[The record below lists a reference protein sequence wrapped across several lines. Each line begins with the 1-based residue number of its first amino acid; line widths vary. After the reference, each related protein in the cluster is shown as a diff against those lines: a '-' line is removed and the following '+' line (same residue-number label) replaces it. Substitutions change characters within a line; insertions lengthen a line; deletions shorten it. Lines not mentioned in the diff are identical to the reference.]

1 MRDRLARSLSANR
14 SGRPRLSAA
23 GPVVHYPGRVTSPA
37 DSRDEYRRRLQHRQ
51 TTVIGGVLAVM
62 ALLTIVCL
70 AIWTGMVPA
79 PYEPGFATAAP
90 TATAAPAVCP
100 PADATTVELSSV
112 KTNVYNGTDTAGLA
126 GGVADVLSD
135 AGVQVTATADWPKGS
150 YDGDVLITTSQAGLV
165 NAYTLAQLFTGTV
178 HVQLDASADPEDA
191 TVSVVL
197 GGSYKQ
203 GVLADDEIAKLK
215 AGTSIK
221 APVGCVAATAAATAE

>member
-1 MRDRLARSLSANR
+1 M
-14 SGRPRLSAA
+14 
-23 GPVVHYPGRVTSPA
+23 TSPA

-62 ALLTIVCL
+62 ALLTVVCL

-90 TATAAPAVCP
+90 TSTAAPQVCP
-100 PADATTVELSSV
+100 PENAKTVELSSV
-112 KTNVYNGTDTAGLA
+112 RTNVYNGTDTAGLA
-126 GGVADVLSD
+126 GGVADVLTD
-135 AGVQVTATADWPKGS
+135 AGVQVTATADWPQGS
-150 YDGDVLITTSQAGLV
+150 YDGDVLITTSQAGLT

-178 HVQLDASADPEDA
+178 RVQLDSSADADDA

-203 GVLADDEIAKLK
+203 GVLDENEIARLK
-215 AGTSIK
+215 AGASIK
-221 APVGCVAATAAATAE
+221 SPVGCVSATASAAAE

>member
-1 MRDRLARSLSANR
+1 M
-14 SGRPRLSAA
+14 
-23 GPVVHYPGRVTSPA
+23 TSPA

-90 TATAAPAVCP
+90 TATVAPEVCP
-100 PADATTVELSSV
+100 PKDATTVELASI
-112 KTNVYNGTDTAGLA
+112 KTNVYNGTDKAGLA
-126 GGVADVLSD
+126 GGVADVLTK
-135 AGVQVTATADWPKGS
+135 AGTQVAATADWPKGS

-178 HVQLDASADPEDA
+178 RVQLDTAADAKDA
-191 TVSVVL
+191 TVSIVL

-203 GVLADDEIAKLK
+203 GILADDEIAKLK
-215 AGTSIK
+215 AGASIK
-221 APVGCVAATAAATAE
+221 SPVGCVSATASATAE